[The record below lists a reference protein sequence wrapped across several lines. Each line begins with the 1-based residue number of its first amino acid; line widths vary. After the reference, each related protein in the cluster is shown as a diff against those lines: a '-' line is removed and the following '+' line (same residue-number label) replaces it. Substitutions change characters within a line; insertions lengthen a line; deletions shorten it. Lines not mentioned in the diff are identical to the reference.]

1 MSRSRPAEPLT
12 VAELVRF
19 GPLSR
24 ARSFAMGFLDR
35 PVSGVSLVSDLDRV
49 RQCEPNTALVMH
61 PSAAHGVW
69 ALESALRYAWERNA
83 SCVVAPD
90 GIAVT
95 VSTAQLAERL
105 RIPLFLV
112 EDPAE
117 QALQLAAAI
126 ADTEAARARLMA
138 RCAVLFGE
146 RGSLR
151 DIVGVIN
158 TEVPGVS
165 AALVAADGHVLAG
178 RSAAGRPGPDG
189 YRVRVPVPGPDG
201 RPWATLT
208 AQLSAWSPSWV
219 ETVETILRLAR
230 APLAVSIAG
239 LRLSL
244 AHRTSRDRL
253 LLETLLRGGSPDG
266 GGRGA
271 GDRAGPGREPGGGA
285 EDGPGEGAGVPD
297 PGRLAREAGWQLD
310 GEHVAV
316 FLRPAGRAAGDF
328 EAAVPGVM
336 AAWQDAVPH
345 SPVVPLD
352 GGWVTWFTDDAV
364 EPGEVAAQVRRRLG
378 AARVPIPLAAGI
390 GQTYGGLD
398 GLRRSVDEARLAAAV
413 ACRVGGGAVER
424 YGELGP
430 RAVLACLP
438 VPEIAEAARV
448 LLADLIA
455 DPKAEVLLTT
465 LAAFL
470 DCAGSTGQ
478 AAARLGVHRN
488 TMLGRIERVRSCG
501 VDLEVPEHRLALH
514 VACYALLSTG
524 RGE

>member
-1 MSRSRPAEPLT
+1 MSRTRSSEPLT

-19 GPLSR
+19 GPLGR
-24 ARSFAMGFLDR
+24 ARSFAMGYLDR
-35 PVSGVSLVSDLDRV
+35 PVSGVTLVSDLERA
-49 RQCEPNTALVMH
+49 RHCEPNTALVVH
-61 PSAAHGVW
+61 PAAAHGVW

-90 GIAVT
+90 EIAVT
-95 VSTAQLAERL
+95 SSTTQLAERL
-105 RIPLFLV
+105 RIPLFMV

-117 QALQLAAAI
+117 HALQLAAAI

-165 AALVAADGHVLAG
+165 AALVTKDGHVLAG
-178 RSAAGRPGPDG
+178 RSAAGRSGTDA

-201 RPWATLT
+201 RPWATLA

-230 APLAVSIAG
+230 APLAASIAG

-244 AHRTSRDRL
+244 AQQASKDRL
-253 LLETLLRGGSPDG
+253 LLETLLRGAPAGRRGDG
-266 GGRGA
+266 TG
-271 GDRAGPGREPGGGA
+271 GDRAGDGA
-285 EDGPGEGAGVPD
+285 GEGGEASELTLD
-297 PGRLAREAGWQLD
+297 PRQLAREAGWQLE
-310 GEHVAV
+310 GTHVAA
-316 FLRPAGRAAGDF
+316 FLRPAERAACDF
-328 EAAVPGVM
+328 EVAVPGVIS
-336 AAWQDAVPH
+336 AWQEALPH
-345 SPVVPLD
+345 APIVPLE
-352 GGWVTWFTDDAV
+352 GGWVTWFTDEAV
-364 EPGEVAAQVRRRLG
+364 APEGVADRMRRCLA
-378 AARVPIPLAAGI
+378 AARVPVPLTAGI
-390 GQTYGGLD
+390 GQPCEGLE

-413 ACRVGGGAVER
+413 ASRLGGGAIEL

-438 VPEIAEAARV
+438 VSEIADAARV

-455 DPKAEVLLTT
+455 DPKAEVLITT
-465 LAAFL
+465 LATLL

-478 AAARLGVHRN
+478 AAARLGLHRN
-488 TMLGRIERVRSCG
+488 TMLGRIERIRSCG
-501 VDLEVPEHRLALH
+501 VDLEAPEQRLALH
-514 VACYALLSTG
+514 VACYALLGT
-524 RGE
+524 RPD